1 MTNNDELNMQQTEVV
16 DETQKYID
24 TINQMK
30 ANSVSRSDYD
40 KVRDENK
47 KLLEAMV
54 NGKYEESSSTED
66 TAKPSIQDLRNKAYG
81 KGSENLSDLEYVTT
95 VLDLRDAL
103 LEEEGIDHM
112 IPSGK
117 KYSPDLNDQHCAQK
131 AYEALRHCVDVADG
145 DNEVF
150 IQEITRITVD
160 NGPKLPNKTNTYNR
174 R

>member
-1 MTNNDELNMQQTEVV
+1 MAEDIMTNEIETV

-24 TINQMK
+24 TINQLK

-54 NGKYEESSSTED
+54 NGRYDEMSSTEEA
-66 TAKPSIQDLRNKAYG
+66 AKPSIQELRNKAYG

-103 LEEEGIDHM
+103 LEEEGVDHF
-112 IPSGK
+112 IPAGK

-150 IQEITRITVD
+150 IQEVTRITVD
-160 NGPKLPNKTNTYNR
+160 NGPKIPNKQNR

>member
-1 MTNNDELNMQQTEVV
+1 MNENEVMDSVVEV

-66 TAKPSIQDLRNKAYG
+66 TAKPSIQELRNKAYG
-81 KGSENLSDLEYVTT
+81 KGCEDLSDLEYVTT

-150 IQEITRITVD
+150 IQELTRITID
-160 NGPKLPNKTNTYNR
+160 NGPKLPNKNINYR

>member
-1 MTNNDELNMQQTEVV
+1 MAEELLTQEEVV
-16 DETQKYID
+16 DDTQKYID
-24 TINQMK
+24 TINQLK
-30 ANSVSRSDYD
+30 ANSVPRSEAD
-40 KVRDENK
+40 KLREENRR
-47 KLLEAMV
+47 LLEAMV
-54 NGKYEESSSTED
+54 NGQSAGISSTEEPS
-66 TAKPSIQDLRNKAYG
+66 KPTIQELRNKAYG
-81 KGSENLSDLEYVTT
+81 KDAENLSDLEYVET

-103 LEEEGIDHM
+103 LEEEGVDHF

-160 NGPKLPNKTNTYNR
+160 NGLPKKTTTYR

>member
-1 MTNNDELNMQQTEVV
+1 MTEENVILEEEVND
-16 DETQKYID
+16 TQKYID

-30 ANSVSRSDYD
+30 ANSVPKSEAD
-40 KVRDENK
+40 KLRDENRR
-47 KLLEAMV
+47 LLEAMV
-54 NGKYEESSSTED
+54 SGQSYENASAEAP
-66 TAKPSIQDLRNKAYG
+66 AKPTIQELRNKAYG
-81 KGSENLSDLEYVTT
+81 KEAENLTDLEYVET

-103 LEEEGIDHM
+103 LEEEGIDHF
-112 IPSGK
+112 IPAGK

-160 NGPKLPNKTNTYNR
+160 NGPKLPNKSRTNR

>member
-1 MTNNDELNMQQTEVV
+1 MEENKNPQTEEVV

-24 TINQMK
+24 TINNLK
-30 ANSVSRSDYD
+30 ATTVSRSEYD

-54 NGKYEESSSTED
+54 NGRTDESASTEA
-66 TAKPSIQDLRNKAYG
+66 TSKPTIQELRNKAYG
-81 KGSENLSDLEYVTT
+81 KYADKLTDLEYVTT

-103 LEEEGIDHM
+103 LEKEGIDHM

-117 KYSPDLNDQHCAQK
+117 KYSPDINDQHCAQK
-131 AYEALRHCVDVADG
+131 AYEGLRHCVDIANG
-145 DNEVF
+145 DNDVF
-150 IQEITRITVD
+150 IREVTRITND
-160 NGPKLPNKTNTYNR
+160 SGLPRFKNKR

>member
-1 MTNNDELNMQQTEVV
+1 MAEDVMNSEVEV

-24 TINQMK
+24 TINQLK
-30 ANSVSRSDYD
+30 ATSVPRNDFD
-40 KVRDENK
+40 KIRDENK
-47 KLLEAMV
+47 KLLEALV
-54 NGKYEESSSTED
+54 NGKTEESASAEAP
-66 TAKPSIQDLRNKAYG
+66 AKPSIQELRNKAYG

-103 LEEEGIDHM
+103 LEEEGVDHM
-112 IPSGK
+112 IPAGK

-160 NGPKLPNKTNTYNR
+160 NGPKHNINNKR

>member
-1 MTNNDELNMQQTEVV
+1 MEENKITQTEEVV

-24 TINQMK
+24 TINNLK
-30 ANSVSRSDYD
+30 ATTVSRSEYD

-54 NGKYEESSSTED
+54 NGRIDESASTE
-66 TAKPSIQDLRNKAYG
+66 AASKPTIQDLRNKAYG
-81 KGSENLSDLEYVTT
+81 KDSDKLTDLEYVTT

-103 LEEEGIDHM
+103 LEKEGIDHM

-117 KYSPDLNDQHCAQK
+117 KYSPDINDQHCAQK
-131 AYEALRHCVDVADG
+131 AYEGLRHCVDIANG
-145 DNEVF
+145 DNDVF
-150 IQEITRITVD
+150 IREVTRITSD
-160 NGPKLPNKTNTYNR
+160 IGLPRFKNKR

>member
-1 MTNNDELNMQQTEVV
+1 MAEEIMTTEVEV

-24 TINQMK
+24 TINQLK

-47 KLLEAMV
+47 KLLEAIV
-54 NGKYEESSSTED
+54 NGKVDESASTEAP
-66 TAKPSIQDLRNKAYG
+66 AKPSIQELRNKAYG
-81 KGSENLSDLEYVTT
+81 KDAENLSDLEYVTT

-103 LEEEGIDHM
+103 LEEEGVDHM
-112 IPSGK
+112 IPAGK

-150 IQEITRITVD
+150 IQEVTRITVD
-160 NGPKLPNKTNTYNR
+160 NGLPRQNLNNKR

>member
-1 MTNNDELNMQQTEVV
+1 MNENINETNTTIQEV

-24 TINQMK
+24 TITQLK

-40 KVRDENK
+40 RVRDENK

-54 NGKYEESSSTED
+54 NGKIDETASTEA
-66 TAKPSIQDLRNKAYG
+66 TAKPTIQELRNKAYG

-112 IPSGK
+112 IPAGK

-150 IQEITRITVD
+150 IQEVTRITVD
-160 NGPKLPNKTNTYNR
+160 NGPKMPTKTKNIR

>member
-1 MTNNDELNMQQTEVV
+1 MTEEIMTTDTTV

-24 TINQMK
+24 TINQLK

-40 KVRDENK
+40 KIRDENK
-47 KLLEAMV
+47 KLLEAIV
-54 NGKYEESSSTED
+54 QGNSVETSSTEEA
-66 TAKPSIQDLRNKAYG
+66 AKPSIQDLRNKAYG
-81 KGSENLSDLEYVTT
+81 KGAENLTDLEYVST

-112 IPSGK
+112 IPAGK

-160 NGPKLPNKTNTYNR
+160 NGLPINKNLQNRNR